1 MLKHHQ
7 LIKQTTRRSVVFQV
21 LIVHVGDFSCIKKH
35 TVEVKGAEGKCFFFR
50 SSGVAGI
57 GYFWANYLLQVK
69 FMTKTGYPLVSYS

>member
-21 LIVHVGDFSCIKKH
+21 LIVHVGVFSCIKKH
-35 TVEVKGAEGKCFFFR
+35 TIEVKGAGGKCFFR

-69 FMTKTGYPLVSYS
+69 FMTKTGDPLVSYS